1 MSIVGP
7 RPEQPHYVERLER
20 IIPFY
25 SRRMQVRPGLT
36 GWAQIRCGYGGSE
49 RGTMLKLSHDLYYVK
64 HRSLALDVKILL
76 ATFAL
81 TKPVAR
87 FGETSNLPFV
97 FGMPLERAEAVA
109 PELIPA
115 EAGGITASS

>member
-7 RPEQPHYVERLER
+7 RPEQPHYVERLEY

-36 GWAQIRCGYGGSE
+36 GWAQIRCGYSGSE
-49 RGTMLKLSHDLYYVK
+49 RGTMLKLSYDLYYVK
-64 HRSLALDVKILL
+64 HRSLALDVRILL
-76 ATFAL
+76 STFAFMG
-81 TKPVAR
+81 TAAG

-97 FGMPLERAEAVA
+97 FGIPIERGDPA

-115 EAGGITASS
+115 EAGGVPGPS